1 MPKPRIVILAGP
13 NGAGKT
19 TVSKYLLP
27 DVFEIEEFV
36 NADRI
41 AAGLSV
47 FSPESVAFEAG
58 RIMLRRINT
67 LVEQKKSFAFETT
80 LSSKS
85 FVKLVHRA
93 HKSGYRV
100 DLIYV
105 ALPSVALAKR
115 RVRKRVAAGGHD
127 IPVAVIERRFYRSLV
142 NLVGLYSSV
151 VDHWRVYDN
160 SLLAIP
166 ELILSGV
173 GTRIEV
179 HQEKKWQRLLKLV
192 EKSRE

>member
-36 NADRI
+36 NADQI

-67 LVEQKKSFAFETT
+67 LVEQKKSFAFEPKNG
-80 LSSKS
+80 S
-85 FVKLVHRA
+85 
-93 HKSGYRV
+93 
-100 DLIYV
+100 
-105 ALPSVALAKR
+105 
-115 RVRKRVAAGGHD
+115 
-127 IPVAVIERRFYRSLV
+127 
-142 NLVGLYSSV
+142 
-151 VDHWRVYDN
+151 
-160 SLLAIP
+160 
-166 ELILSGV
+166 
-173 GTRIEV
+173 
-179 HQEKKWQRLLKLV
+179 
-192 EKSRE
+192 